1 MRLGNDILSY
11 LKYKY
16 ETLLGAD
23 HLTFDGMGGGGGDF
37 NKKILQGNSEKIPAL
52 TTWRKKYPTQ
62 YFFGKIVL
70 PH

>member
-23 HLTFDGMGGGGGDF
+23 HLTFDGMGGGGGVILI
-37 NKKILQGNSEKIPAL
+37 KKSCKAIL
-52 TTWRKKYPTQ
+52 KKY
-62 YFFGKIVL
+62 L
-70 PH
+70 H